1 MSNDNFAESTETLKK
16 AVPLMIKHK
25 VPTTP
30 TNYALWYT
38 YTSQQMPQLNL
49 ALEQGIKELGH
60 CTPTLCDTV
69 YQEHLAS
76 ETDKDI
82 TQLKLSLTAMAQ
94 ELSHSMIETLSE
106 TESFHHVLEST
117 FSKLENINKDGL
129 SIEETI
135 ALVKGLIAESR
146 QIRQSTGS
154 FKGQLNSA
162 QQEITTLREALKK
175 SQILVNEDALTG
187 ISNRRAFDRDIESYH
202 QSQIPFSLIMLDID
216 HFKEFNDNF
225 SHILGDQVLKAV
237 ARRLVAC
244 CQDYAK
250 AYRYGGEEFVVL
262 LPYKSLSSARQQAET
277 MRKTIERISVLDKR
291 SGEKINTIT
300 ASFGIAC
307 HLNNENSR
315 QIIEQADHYLN
326 QAKQLGRNRVL
337 PLNG

>member
-1 MSNDNFAESTETLKK
+1 MSNDSFSESTATLKK

-38 YTSQQMPQLNL
+38 YTSQQMPQLNV
-49 ALEQGIKELGH
+49 ALDQGIKELGH
-60 CTPTLCDTV
+60 CTPTLCDDL

-82 TQLKLSLTAMAQ
+82 NQLKLSLTAMAQ
-94 ELSHSMIETLSE
+94 ELSHSMAETLSD
-106 TESFHHVLEST
+106 TNNFHDVLEST
-117 FSKLENINKDGL
+117 FGKLEGLNKEGL
-129 SIEETI
+129 SIEETMK
-135 ALVKGLIAESR
+135 LVKELIQESKK
-146 QIRQSTGS
+146 IRQSTGS
-154 FKGQLNSA
+154 FKGQLNNA
-162 QQEITTLREALKK
+162 QEEIATLREALNK
-175 SQILVNEDALTG
+175 SQQLVNEDALTG
-187 ISNRRAFDRDIESYH
+187 ISNRRAFDRDIESYQ

-225 SHILGDQVLKAV
+225 SHLLGDQVLKAV

-250 AYRYGGEEFVVL
+250 AYRYGGEEFAVL

-277 MRKTIERISVLDKR
+277 MRKAIERISVLDKR
-291 SGEKINTIT
+291 SGERINSIT
-300 ASFGIAC
+300 ASFGAAS
-307 HLNNENSR
+307 HLNNESSR
-315 QIIEQADHYLN
+315 QVIEQADHYLN